1 MYQKFILNLTFIF
14 IITHSTVIKAE
25 VDQSHIETEY
35 RKFKKTFQSIL
46 ELSIQNKQGFL
57 EQFSKLYSDL
67 INQQKAF
74 EKLEGETLTPQG
86 NQMAFDIEALRP
98 LQTLADNKANVDSCQ
113 EANRMQSLNIANPDS
128 EANESP
134 SPVSKIDD
142 FINKAIKSICS
153 K

>member
-1 MYQKFILNLTFIF
+1 MYQKLILNLTFIL
-14 IITHSTVIKAE
+14 ILTHTAAIKAE
-25 VDQSHIETEY
+25 VDQSNIESEY

-46 ELSIQNKQGFL
+46 ELSITNKQGFL
-57 EQFSKLYSDL
+57 EQFEKLHADL

-98 LQTLADNKANVDSCQ
+98 LQVLAEQKASASGCD
-113 EANRMQSLNIANPDS
+113 EADRMQSFNIANPD
-128 EANESP
+128 EEITSP
-134 SPVSKIDD
+134 DSSISKIDG
-142 FINKAIKSICS
+142 FLFKAIKTLCS